1 MPLREGLLEPIA
13 GDNPAGQ
20 DLRYAPVY
28 DQIKEA
34 RREEEEIALSEEGRR
49 EIRDV
54 WQSKLKVA
62 DWKLTQKLAEEALA
76 TKTKDLQIAAWL
88 TEALL
93 RREGFAGLRQ
103 GMALMLGLVEN
114 FWDHLY
120 PELEDG
126 DSELRAVPL
135 MWVTSHLEYPM
146 QTAAISKAGYGIFKY
161 KEASTVPKEEEG
173 KEDDSKRQKRESAIA
188 EGKLT
193 PEEWD
198 AAENETRLPFLEG
211 LTAELEGLRETVD
224 KLDTLSAEKFGEY
237 APSFGDM
244 KDTLDEVANVVRQLV
259 EKKGGGKPKEEEVV
273 EEAPDYESAA
283 PAVEERP
290 AEDAAPAARRPARG
304 TQSAEPVDMDDAVQR
319 VAAVARWMREQNPQN
334 PAPYLLLR
342 GLRWGELRSGGS
354 SPEWTLLEAPSTE
367 VRQNLKRLQQEYN
380 FDELLKVSE
389 AAMAMPCGRA
399 WLDLQRFALTACE
412 GAGNSTVA
420 EAIKSGVK
428 ALLAD
433 YPQLVDMTLT
443 DDTPAANA
451 QTKEF
456 FLERGLTPKPVVEA
470 APEQAPP
477 EQPAWQAPEQR
488 ETVEPGEPDDEEIL
502 RQAMRSGRM
511 EEALSMA
518 SRKLAMEVSGR
529 ARFQRKVQMA
539 QILMSAGRGQ
549 VAYPVLKEL
558 VQEVDQRH
566 LDQWES
572 PDLIIPPLVLY
583 YRCLDKVG
591 GHDEEKQ
598 RVFALVSR
606 LDPVKAFELT

>member
-1 MPLREGLLEPIA
+1 MPLREGLLDPIP

-34 RREEEEIALSEEGRR
+34 RREEEEIGLSEEGRR

-93 RREGFAGLRQ
+93 HREGFAGFRQ
-103 GMALMLGLVEN
+103 GVGLMLGFVEN

-135 MWVTSHLEYPM
+135 MW
-146 QTAAISKAGYGIFKY
+146 ISSRLQLPIHSAPITKAGLGFFKY
-161 KEASTVPKEEEG
+161 KESSAVPTEDEAKD
-173 KEDDSKRQKRESAIA
+173 DDSKRQKREAAIA

-193 PEEWD
+193 PEEWT
-198 AAENETRLPFLEG
+198 AAENETPLAFVEALY
-211 LTAELEGLRETVD
+211 AEMTGLRETID
-224 KLDTLSAEKFGEY
+224 RLDSVCSEKFGEY
-237 APSFGDM
+237 APGFGEM
-244 KDTLDEVANVVRQLV
+244 KDTLDEISNTVRLLV
-259 EKKGGGKPKEEEVV
+259 EKKGGGKPAEEPEPEP
-273 EEAPDYESAA
+273 EEAPPDTATTVPGGPTA
-283 PAVEERP
+283 PE
-290 AEDAAPAARRPARG
+290 ARRSARG
-304 TQSAEPVDMDDAVQR
+304 TLTAEPADMDDAVQR
-319 VAAVARWMREQNPQN
+319 IAAVGRWLREQNSSN
-334 PAPYLLLR
+334 PAAYLLLR
-342 GLRWGELRSGGS
+342 ALRWGELRGGGS
-354 SPEWTLLEAPSTE
+354 SPDWTLLEAPPTE

-380 FDELLKVSE
+380 HEELLKASE
-389 AAMAMPCGRA
+389 GAMALPCGRA

-412 GAGNSTVA
+412 GLGNSVVA
-420 EAIKSGVK
+420 DAIKSEIK

-433 YPQLVDMTLT
+433 YPQLADMTLT

-456 FLERGLTPKPVVEA
+456 FLERGLLPKPPEEA
-470 APEQAPP
+470 APAPEP
-477 EQPAWQAPEQR
+477 QQAWQAPAWQSSDGA
-488 ETVEPGEPDDEEIL
+488 EPAEPDEDDLIMN
-502 RQAMRSGRM
+502 AMRAGRS
-511 EEALSMA
+511 EEALSLA
-518 SRKLAMEVSGR
+518 SRKLATEVSGR
-529 ARFQRKVQMA
+529 ARFQRKGQMA
-539 QILMSAGRGQ
+539 QILMSAGRAQ

-572 PDLIIPPLVLY
+572 SDLILQPLVLY

-591 GHDEEKQ
+591 GHEEEKQ

-606 LDPVKAFELT
+606 LDPVRAFELT